1 MSKPI
6 CLGNVNNSLK
16 LCWDN
21 GKAAPTPINSQM
33 VPTESVLAY
42 VLEISHAIDKAG
54 QDQDKAQAVV
64 QEATEST
71 PYKMKVSLEQ
81 TKTPVSSMEIINEQ
95 GKLSFDKLEAHGITK
110 FSPEVLE
117 YIGSLLDGVAECV
130 NVYVD
135 AVKEETKNK
144 IEAGF
149 KNAAINTDDS
159 NVG

>member
-33 VPTESVLAY
+33 IPTESALAY
-42 VLEISHAIDKAG
+42 ILEVSHAIDKANER
-54 QDQDKAQAVV
+54 QDKGQSVV
-64 QEATEST
+64 KEATEST
-71 PYKMKVSLEQ
+71 PYEMKVNLED
-81 TKTPVSSMEIINEQ
+81 TKTPVSSMKIINEQ
-95 GKLSFDKLEAHGITK
+95 GRLSFSSIEAHGITQ
-110 FSPEVLE
+110 FPPDVLE
-117 YIGSLLDGVAECV
+117 YISKLLDGVAECV
-130 NVYVD
+130 NVYVE
-135 AVKEETKNK
+135 AVKEDTKNK

-149 KNAAINTDDS
+149 KNAGINTDDS